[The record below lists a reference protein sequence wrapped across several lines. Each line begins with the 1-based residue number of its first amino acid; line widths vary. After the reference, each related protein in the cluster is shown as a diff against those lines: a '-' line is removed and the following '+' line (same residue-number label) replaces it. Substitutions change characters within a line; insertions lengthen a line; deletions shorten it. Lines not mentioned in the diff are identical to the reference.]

1 MLRKL
6 VLLTYTLTLLSQQAY
21 SQWEATLKSI
31 YDGRYNTVLYLNYQP
46 TDTVSR
52 QYKVEISFRY
62 PLDHRVI
69 HAKEF
74 YIDTYQSKLYTYQFD
89 LPTHEYEV
97 DIDLINIANQ
107 SAINIPISYQCRYK
121 PGELSISDIFL
132 AYDPA
137 NSFDQL
143 SPLLQPVPTLDT
155 SHQTIFFYLE
165 IYAPGY
171 DRIPAEAILFTN
183 KPHEQPQS
191 IRYISLQKKEN
202 IIDVSN
208 GRAVFTGSFD
218 LSTLDLGSY
227 RILINLKGNKAVNS
241 TTNFELKG
249 NIQTRIYK
257 DIDRAIQMMEYILPQ
272 SSIQDIFRIADPA
285 RRKDS
290 LIRTWDKLFPNN
302 PEQPFR
308 TENAMEQYYG
318 KVFSFIDDI
327 AYEGEDW
334 TSARA
339 KIYIMYGKPDSGWDD
354 IETFQM
360 NGKSFERWTYSRYN
374 LAFTFERRNNRYVLV
389 E

>member
-6 VLLTYTLTLLSQQAY
+6 FLLTLALTLRSQQAY

-31 YDGRYNTVLYLNYQP
+31 YVGRYNTLLYLNYQP
-46 TDTVSR
+46 TDTISR

-74 YIDTYQSKLYTYQFD
+74 YIETDQPKLYTYQFD
-89 LPTHEYEV
+89 LPPYEYEV
-97 DIDLINIANQ
+97 DIDLVNIANQ
-107 SAINIPISYQCRYK
+107 SAINIPRSYQCRYK

-132 AYDPA
+132 AYNSA
-137 NSFDQL
+137 NRFDQL
-143 SPLLQPVPTLDT
+143 SPLLQPIPTLDT

-171 DRIPAEAILFTN
+171 NQIPAEAILFTH
-183 KPHEQPQS
+183 KSHQQPQS
-191 IRYISLQKKEN
+191 IRYISLQKKE
-202 IIDVSN
+202 DVMDVAN

-218 LSTLDLGSY
+218 LSTLDVGSY
-227 RILINLKGNKAVNS
+227 RILINLKGNESVNS
-241 TTNFELKG
+241 IANFELKG
-249 NIQTRIYK
+249 NTQTRIYK
-257 DIDRAIQMMEYILPQ
+257 NIDKAIQMMEYILPQ
-272 SSIQDIFRIADPA
+272 SSIQDILRIADPV

-302 PEQPFR
+302 SEQPFR
-308 TENAMEQYYG
+308 TENAMEQYYS
-318 KVFSFIDDI
+318 KLFSFVDDI
-327 AYEGEDW
+327 AYEGENW

-339 KIYIMYGKPDSGWDD
+339 KIYIMYGEPDNGWDD
-354 IETFQM
+354 IKPFQM
-360 NGKSFERWTYSRYN
+360 NGKTFERWTYSRYN
-374 LAFTFERRNNRYVLV
+374 LAFTFVRRNNRYVLV